1 MLTAH
6 SAGLISL
13 LMLCESRLI
22 NTHLWQISTANCDRH
37 SASSRYLIISAWRTR
52 SKQRSLSVSGLPLAL
67 SLTHTHTHMH
77 CAVHKYMMLLLF
89 CVRDLWD
96 CWGYLQLLAGS
107 SHVLIAANRRFAA
120 SDVQTVVFERCLF
133 EADGAE
139 LLSFHKRADQ
149 THRRD
154 LLIATLDLKYKLSQQ
169 MALCWWWLCLGKI
182 KWSKDFSFLCQHNA
196 PLARC
201 KTEYSL
207 WNTIFFLYVRN
218 NNVDRKFTVEE
229 S

>member
-52 SKQRSLSVSGLPLAL
+52 SKQCSLAPS
-67 SLTHTHTHMH
+67 SLVNTHTHTIW
-77 CAVHKYMMLLLF
+77 VHKYTTLLLF

-96 CWGYLQLLAGS
+96 CWGYRQLLAGS
-107 SHVLIAANRRFAA
+107 SRVLIAANRRFAA
-120 SDVQTVVFERCLF
+120 SDVQTVAFERCLF

-139 LLSFHKRADQ
+139 LLSFHKGADQ

-154 LLIATLDLKYKLSQQ
+154 LLLATLDLKYKLSQQ
-169 MALCWWWLCLGKI
+169 MALC
-182 KWSKDFSFLCQHNA
+182 
-196 PLARC
+196 
-201 KTEYSL
+201 
-207 WNTIFFLYVRN
+207 
-218 NNVDRKFTVEE
+218 
-229 S
+229 